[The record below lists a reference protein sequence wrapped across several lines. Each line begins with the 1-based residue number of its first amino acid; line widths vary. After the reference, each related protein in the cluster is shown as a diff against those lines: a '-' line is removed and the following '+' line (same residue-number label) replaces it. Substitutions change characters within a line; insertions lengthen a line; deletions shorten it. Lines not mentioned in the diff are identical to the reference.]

1 MGSIFCRF
9 TPPKKPRIH
18 PRLFAVRNSPLC
30 GGAARLTA
38 EPVTSSL
45 LTLTERRRA
54 AFPSEFSLTLRRTAP
69 FVRIPLISPVCAF
82 AFPFAVPSSLRSS
95 LRVQLF
101 PPKKPRIHPR
111 LFAVRNSPLCGAAAA
126 RLTAEP
132 VTPSLLTLT
141 ERRCSAFPFGF
152 SVGSPPCGSV
162 GATALRPVCATVCLS
177 VRYSVLAP
185 LVLTS
190 PVVSTKKA
198 EDTPSAFCCP
208 QQSSVRRC
216 HTPYGV
222 TSDFVTADA
231 HGKASGGIPV
241 RLFRWLSAVRL
252 RRCDCLTSRLC
263 NRLPFRSLFRPRSA
277 RPYESS
283 CFHQKSRG
291 YTLGFLLSATVL
303 CAAVPPHALRRNQ

>member
-1 MGSIFCRF
+1 MPRLFAVRNSPLCGGAAARLTAEPVTSSLLTRSPSCVNSARRSDDGFPLFRRTLCSLQVRLF
-9 TPPKKPRIH
+9 PPKKPRFV

-69 FVRIPLISPVCAF
+69 SVRLPYVPSVQPF
-82 AFPFAVPSSLRSS
+82 AFPFAIPSSLRSS

-111 LFAVRNSPLCGAAAA
+111 LFAVRNSPPCGGAAA

-132 VTPSLLTLT
+132 VTSSLLTLA
-141 ERRCSAFPFGF
+141 ERYRAAFPSGF

-177 VRYSVLAP
+177 VRCSVLAT

-190 PVVSTKKA
+190 PVVSTSQNLK
-198 EDTPSAFCCP
+198 
-208 QQSSVRRC
+208 
-216 HTPYGV
+216 
-222 TSDFVTADA
+222 
-231 HGKASGGIPV
+231 
-241 RLFRWLSAVRL
+241 
-252 RRCDCLTSRLC
+252 
-263 NRLPFRSLFRPRSA
+263 
-277 RPYESS
+277 
-283 CFHQKSRG
+283 
-291 YTLGFLLSATVL
+291 
-303 CAAVPPHALRRNQ
+303 